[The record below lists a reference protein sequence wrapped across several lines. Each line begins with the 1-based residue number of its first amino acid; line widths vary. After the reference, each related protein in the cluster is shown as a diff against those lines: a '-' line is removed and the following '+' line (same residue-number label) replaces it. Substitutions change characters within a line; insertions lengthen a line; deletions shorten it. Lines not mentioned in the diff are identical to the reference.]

1 MYVCLLVG
9 RWQCPQAGS
18 FGNTNFLTSV
28 SLTCL
33 ALFLPVSG
41 FLSPWIHVRLKPWE
55 GVFGVETP
63 DSLALVL
70 VHFICSKYIL
80 AEQKKV
86 QKLLSVGP
94 DTAVD
99 TVPWGC
105 PQVSGGTM
113 LGLQSVGWLPKA
125 WALQSPLVLEVQLSI
140 RTRGFA
146 GYSKTVIKP
155 HIVVVLNLSNAAAV

>member
-1 MYVCLLVG
+1 M
-9 RWQCPQAGS
+9 
-18 FGNTNFLTSV
+18 
-28 SLTCL
+28 
-33 ALFLPVSG
+33 
-41 FLSPWIHVRLKPWE
+41 RLKPWE
-55 GVFGVETP
+55 GVFGGETP

-105 PQVSGGTM
+105 PQDSGGTV

-125 WALQSPLVLEVQLSI
+125 WAWQLSSESMSPLVLEV
-140 RTRGFA
+140 
-146 GYSKTVIKP
+146 
-155 HIVVVLNLSNAAAV
+155 

>member
-1 MYVCLLVG
+1 MRPLTLLH
-9 RWQCPQAGS
+9 W
-18 FGNTNFLTSV
+18 F
-28 SLTCL
+28 
-33 ALFLPVSG
+33 
-41 FLSPWIHVRLKPWE
+41 W
-55 GVFGVETP
+55 
-63 DSLALVL
+63 
-70 VHFICSKYIL
+70 YISL

-105 PQVSGGTM
+105 PQDSGGTV

-125 WALQSPLVLEVQLSI
+125 WAWQLSSESMSPLVLEVQLSI

-155 HIVVVLNLSNAAAV
+155 HTVVVLNLSNAAAV